1 VSGQPPERVRVTGPA
16 RRRTTVAKPSAARE
30 IDEDTRLGAIYV
42 RSLLRD
48 QLRLALRLLLILV
61 VTVASLPL
69 LFHLVPGLAD
79 VGIAGVPLSWLLLGV
94 LVYPWLV
101 TLGWLY
107 VRSAEAH
114 ERDFAE
120 LVRGDP
126 MSPR

>member
-1 VSGQPPERVRVTGPA
+1 MSGPPPERVRVTGPA
-16 RRRTTVAKPSAARE
+16 RRRTAGAKPSTARE

-48 QLRLALRLLLILV
+48 QLRLALRLLLILAV
-61 VTVASLPL
+61 SVASLPL
-69 LFHLVPGLAD
+69 AFHLVPGLAD

-107 VRSAEAH
+107 ARSAEAH

-120 LVRGDP
+120 LVRGDE
-126 MSPR
+126 

>member
-1 VSGQPPERVRVTGPA
+1 MSGPPPERVRVTGPT
-16 RRRTTVAKPSAARE
+16 RRRTAGAKPSAARE

-48 QLRLALRLLLILV
+48 QLRLALRLLLILALSRSRACRCSS
-61 VTVASLPL
+61 TWCRASPTSR
-69 LFHLVPGLAD
+69 
-79 VGIAGVPLSWLLLGV
+79 IAGVPLSWLLLGV
-94 LVYPWLV
+94 LVYPWLI

-120 LVRGDP
+120 LVRGDE
-126 MSPR
+126 

>member
-1 VSGQPPERVRVTGPA
+1 MSGPPPERVRVTGPA
-16 RRRTTVAKPSAARE
+16 RRRTAGAKPSTARE

-48 QLRLALRLLLILV
+48 QLRLALRLLLILAV
-61 VTVASLPL
+61 SVASLPL
-69 LFHLVPGLAD
+69 ALPPGARSRRRRRSPAYPCP
-79 VGIAGVPLSWLLLGV
+79 GSSSGV

-120 LVRGDP
+120 LVRGDE
-126 MSPR
+126 